1 MSATEHSTSI
11 LSGCEAMQA
20 HSDFIFHLDEP
31 REQFRAGRAPLRG
44 WITTQRELTGLRLC
58 GRTERTL
65 RLEERPDVRRAFP
78 NYSFA
83 TGFRDEVEAGDL
95 QKGALHFSFKIDGA
109 LRTVVEH
116 LSPPPPRLAQPARAW
131 AKFRHLLALRRV
143 RAARDL
149 RSRWNAALSAFLLEV
164 QIKRGGVFRRDEN
177 DRLVAL
183 FAEIF
188 PEAFVVQIGANDG
201 VAGDPLVDAFSKT
214 RWSGLLVEPV
224 PYLYETLVARYRDRP
239 EVRVERAAVST
250 RDGEAPFFRLRSV
263 PGETPEWFNQL
274 ATLDRAVLL
283 KHRSSIPE
291 IDSLLIEER
300 VPTVRLDTLLARH
313 GVTKID
319 LLVIDTEGHDWEILR
334 ALDFTRFR
342 PVLLMFEHQHLSEND
357 KAAAHALLETQGYTC
372 KETPEGDAVAWTT
385 LLAEAR

>member
-1 MSATEHSTSI
+1 
-11 LSGCEAMQA
+11 MQA

-31 REQFRAGRAPLRG
+31 REQFRAGRTPLRG
-44 WITTQRELTGLRLC
+44 WITTQREIAALRLC
-58 GRTERTL
+58 GRTERSL

-83 TGFRDEVEAGDL
+83 TGFHDEVEAGDL
-95 QKGALHFSFKIDGA
+95 QEGALHFSFTVGGD
-109 LRTVVEH
+109 LQTVVEH
-116 LSPPPPRLAQPARAW
+116 LSPLPPALSQPARAW
-131 AKFRHLLALRRV
+131 TKFRHGLALRRV
-143 RAARDL
+143 RAARDPH
-149 RSRWNAALSAFLLEV
+149 SRWNAALSAFLLEV
-164 QIKRGGVFRRDEN
+164 QITRGGVFRRDEN
-177 DRLVAL
+177 DRLVVL
-183 FAEIF
+183 FAESF

-201 VAGDPLVDAFSKT
+201 VAGDPLADAFSKT

-239 EVRVERAAVST
+239 EVRIERAAVST
-250 RDGEAPFFRLRSV
+250 HDGEAPFFRLRSV

-313 GVTKID
+313 GVSRID
-319 LLVIDTEGHDWEILR
+319 LLVVDTEGHDWEILR

-342 PVLLMFEHQHLSEND
+342 PALLMFEHQHLSAND
-357 KAAAHALLETQGYTC
+357 KAAAYALLETHGYEC
-372 KETPEGDAVAWTT
+372 RETPEGDAIAWRK
-385 LLAEAR
+385 L